1 MCKKK
6 NMKSQK
12 WNGEIWMIDDDD
24 DDEKCAFTF
33 LCSELGNS
41 SVMFTHLSSLS
52 WTMQYSR
59 EVCRV
64 RDAPGGGGTQVE
76 RGIWDVPRN
85 RVPFSPSGKWIT
97 PSQTFFENLTQI
109 LQKILKIGAN
119 LWFLVNVWVQFWVKS
134 W

>member
-41 SVMFTHLSSLS
+41 SVMFTHLSQLP
-52 WTMQYSR
+52 
-59 EVCRV
+59 VLNHAV
-64 RDAPGGGGTQVE
+64 
-76 RGIWDVPRN
+76 
-85 RVPFSPSGKWIT
+85 
-97 PSQTFFENLTQI
+97 
-109 LQKILKIGAN
+109 
-119 LWFLVNVWVQFWVKS
+119 
-134 W
+134 